1 MNNSMAEK
9 MTEKCRVFW
18 TALFKIF
25 DERKYRPKINK
36 DSYSYS
42 YALDDRFDLRGSS
55 DRIWLVDKRNG
66 RAQCIQKDE
75 QVNDE
80 FPYTKILDKYLKL
93 SVLSDFVEGE

>member
-1 MNNSMAEK
+1 MNNMTEK
-9 MTEKCRVFW
+9 MTEKCMVFW
-18 TALFKIF
+18 TALFWIF
-25 DERKYRPKINK
+25 DERKYRPRLNK
-36 DSYSYS
+36 DSDSYS
-42 YALDDRFDLRGSS
+42 HPLDDRFDLRGSN

-93 SVLSDFVEGE
+93 SVLNEFY